1 MPLGFEVK
9 GKEDHVCLLNKSL
22 SGFKQ
27 SPRQCYKR
35 FDEFANSN
43 DYFKSNYDSCVYF
56 CGSNLGRA
64 VYLLLYI
71 NDMLIARKIKV
82 ESEKLKRLLSGEFEM
97 NDLGCAKKIFRVD
110 IIKNKSKNTL
120 FVSQKRYIKKVLDK
134 FDMLDTKHVLTF
146 LGPQFKL
153 SKLQAPSTRQ
163 YKFLVDK
170 VLYAQEVGSLIYAI
184 ICTRVDI
191 SNVISVINRFMS
203 DHGKEH

>member
-1 MPLGFEVK
+1 MGFEVK

-35 FDEFANSN
+35 FDEFTNSN

-56 CGSNLGRA
+56 GGLNLGRA
-64 VYLLLYI
+64 IYLLLYI

-97 NDLGCAKKIFRVD
+97 KDLGCAKRILRVD

-120 FVSQKRYIKKVLDK
+120 FVSQKRCIKKVLDK
-134 FDMLDTKHVLTF
+134 FDMLDTKPVLTY

-153 SKLQAPSTRQ
+153 SKLQALSTRQ
-163 YKFLVDK
+163 YRFLVDK
-170 VLYAQEVGSLIYAI
+170 VLCAQEVGSLIYAI
-184 ICTRVDI
+184 ICTRADI
-191 SNVISVINRFMS
+191 SYVISAISRFMS